1 MSVAMRKSRQ
11 LLQVNDL
18 HDVSGSEQ
26 CQGQKAIMSQ
36 RQGSIL
42 KKCTCAS

>member
-36 RQGSIL
+36 RQGRIL